1 MSRSRLAVD
10 DVAMSNQETPVTA
23 DAPVQS
29 APAQSAPAQSAPAR
43 SKPADLLSA
52 RAIFRLGLFLVL
64 SAVAFFLRYS
74 FEQGWIGPTARVG
87 LAASAGMAMIV
98 TGIQISTRRPA
109 YGNVL
114 QGGGA
119 AVLYL
124 TAFAAHQRYAMIDS
138 TGAFLLLGAI
148 SAAVVGMALR
158 QSSQPLAISGVAG
171 ALIAPVAVGGRID
184 VFPGDTGYLLA
195 VLGVASW
202 LFLARRWS
210 WLFASAAAGVGF
222 VLSIDTVR
230 MLFGSSTVSALEV
243 QTGITALWAVGWGVA
258 IVGAIRN
265 PGSVDTATVIP
276 VAATTTLPL
285 FGALATLAV
294 WDIAPG
300 DPAWMAVSLGLAAV
314 HTIAFVALRSTR
326 APSMT
331 AAVQLVPAS
340 LLAVLAWAGGLEGAG
355 LLAAIAAQAAVMVMV
370 GIRAKVAPLALT
382 GHLLAGVVSSAWAI
396 VVLTGGD
403 ATFGAT
409 DIWTG
414 VVVVISSVLAFLISG
429 EDEPHATLSQVY
441 GALSLTAALGW
452 AAVSLGPLP
461 SGAGLVTGI
470 WALIGIALIVKGQ
483 VDSADLIR
491 NLGIGVVLLAVAKLL
506 LIDLGST
513 SPLVRIGLFSGIGVA
528 LLVVGYWLGSS
539 EDEHEPVT
547 PVE

>member
-1 MSRSRLAVD
+1 
-10 DVAMSNQETPVTA
+10 MSNQEAAVNPDTPTR
-23 DAPVQS
+23 PHPS
-29 APAQSAPAQSAPAR
+29 
-43 SKPADLLSA
+43 DLLSA

-64 SAVAFFLRYS
+64 AAVAFFLRYS
-74 FEQGWIGPTARVG
+74 FEQGWIGPIARVG
-87 LAASAGMAMIV
+87 MAASAGMTMIV
-98 TGIQISTRRPA
+98 TGVQISTRRPA

-124 TAFAAHQRYAMIDS
+124 TAFAAHQRYGMIDT

-210 WLFASAAAGVGF
+210 WLFAAAVAGVGF
-222 VLSIDTVR
+222 VVSIDIVR
-230 MLFGSSTVSALEV
+230 VLFGSTTVSALEV
-243 QTGITALWAVGWGVA
+243 QTGITALWAIGWGVA
-258 IVGAIRN
+258 IAGAIRN
-265 PGSVDTATVIP
+265 PGAVDSATVIP
-276 VAATTTLPL
+276 AAATTTLPL
-285 FGALATLAV
+285 YSGLATLAV
-294 WDIAPG
+294 WDVAPG
-300 DPAWMAVSLGLAAV
+300 DRAWMAVTLGLAAT
-314 HTIAFVALRSTR
+314 HTIAFAVLRSTR

-331 AAVQLVPAS
+331 AAIQLVPAS
-340 LLAVLAWAGGLEGAG
+340 LLAVLAWAGGLEGAS
-355 LLAAIAAQAAVMVMV
+355 LLAAIAAQAAVMVVV

-382 GHLLAGVVSSAWAI
+382 GHLLAGVVSTAWVI
-396 VVLTGGD
+396 VVFSERD
-403 ATFGAT
+403 PVFGAS

-414 VVVVISSVLAFLISG
+414 VVVAISGVLALLIAG
-429 EDEPHATLSQVY
+429 EDEPHATLAQVY
-441 GALSLTAALGW
+441 GALSLPAALGW

-461 SGAGLVTGI
+461 SGPGLVTGI

-483 VDSADLIR
+483 LDSAGLIR
-491 NLGIGVVLLAVAKLL
+491 NLGIGVILLAVTKLL
-506 LIDLGST
+506 VIDLGST

-528 LLVVGYWLGSS
+528 LLAVGYWLGSS
-539 EDEHEPVT
+539 EEEDEQSVRR
-547 PVE
+547 VV